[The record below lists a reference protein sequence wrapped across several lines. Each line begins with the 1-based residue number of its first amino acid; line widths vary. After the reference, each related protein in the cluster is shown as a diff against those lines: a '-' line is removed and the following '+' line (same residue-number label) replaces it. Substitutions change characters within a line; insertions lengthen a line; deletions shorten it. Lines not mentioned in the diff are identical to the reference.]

1 MGPLWLARP
10 LVLIDMY
17 EHAYYV
23 DYRNDK
29 AAYVKAWFDRID
41 WAEAERRWQATVR

>member
-1 MGPLWLARP
+1 
-10 LVLIDMY
+10 
-17 EHAYYV
+17 V

-41 WAEAERRWQATVR
+41 WMEADRRWKAAQ